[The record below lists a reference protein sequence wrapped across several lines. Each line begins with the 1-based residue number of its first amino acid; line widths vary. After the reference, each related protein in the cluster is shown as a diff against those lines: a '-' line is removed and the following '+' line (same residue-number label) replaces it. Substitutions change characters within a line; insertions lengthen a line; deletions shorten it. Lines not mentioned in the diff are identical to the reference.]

1 MKNTLRWVAIFVC
14 ANAIGIAVAALY
26 LGPGFQIGIASFA
39 VAVLVFTAVEA
50 AAKPLLERLSKR
62 WAPQLSG
69 GLSLFAVFV
78 SLVVTT
84 MFVDGKLIAGISNWL
99 GATLIVWLV
108 SLGAQFALARWV
120 FPEAAPETPTS
131 TDPSGPP
138 A

>member
-1 MKNTLRWVAIFVC
+1 MKSRLRWIAIFVC

-26 LGPGFQIGIASFA
+26 LGPGFQIGLASFT

-50 AAKPLLERLSKR
+50 AAKPLLDRMSKK

-69 GLSLFAVFV
+69 GLSLIAVFL

-84 MFVDGKLIAGISNWL
+84 ILVDGKMIAGISNWL

-120 FPEAAPETPTS
+120 LPEAAPK
-131 TDPSGPP
+131 GPD
-138 A
+138 AA